1 MKKLKL
7 LFIVYI
13 TALIIDLPSW
23 FAATLW
29 DQNLEQAK
37 QNTSAFTRFFSAET
51 LLNLVFA
58 VVVMILSIV
67 IARIVSA
74 KLTSFLERNWSEG
87 WWSEEMAGMLS
98 RTVNITFLFIW
109 GSASLSILW
118 VDLGIFMWWIW
129 FGLWFTLKTFL
140 TNFVWWITMVTQWFY
155 HNWDL
160 VEVRWKKWKIVK
172 INSLFTSMEQLDGVI
187 FYIPNVIFMEEVISN
202 FKTNDKRRTEIEL
215 LVDYDTDIVKT
226 KKTILKVIESFPN
239 ILNAPHPD
247 ILVDKLDNSW
257 IKLLIRFWMHTDDD
271 YIQLKSNVTETLN
284 LACKQSAIKI
294 PYPHM
299 TLVQKEK
306 IS

>member
-13 TALIIDLPSW
+13 TALIIDLPSG
-23 FAATLW
+23 FAATLG

-74 KLTSFLERNWSEG
+74 KLTSFLERNGSEG
-87 WWSEEMAGMLS
+87 GGSEEMAGMLS
-98 RTVNITFLFIW
+98 RTVNITFLFIG
-109 GSASLSILW
+109 GSASLSILG
-118 VDLGIFMWWIW
+118 VDLGIFMGGIG
-129 FGLWFTLKTFL
+129 FGLGFTLKTFL
-140 TNFVWWITMVTQWFY
+140 TNFVGGITMVTQGFY
-155 HNWDL
+155 HNGDL
-160 VEVRWKKWKIVK
+160 VEVRGKKGKIVK

-247 ILVDKLDNSW
+247 ILVDKLDNSG